1 MGKLLTYLEEV
12 TKEMKK
18 VSWPH
23 QRELI
28 NNTVITIIA
37 TVVIS
42 VFIWA
47 ADRVITTALEV
58 IYG

>member
-1 MGKLLTYLEEV
+1 
-12 TKEMKK
+12 MKK